1 MTKVLKHAE
10 AITRYRDHALV
21 DIALVTSLLDLLQ
34 PQRKHLNIRLFRV
47 SEERD
52 HLQVELTAWNQGAT
66 VEFADWNGP
75 VTLPDLLYRSIEL
88 QVLHTDMVKEKG
100 RGTMHYC
107 WFPIV
112 HEKTPLACLEIAA
125 NRPLTVQLLSL
136 IDGMLGLYRNYLS
149 LLQYSQVDTLTR
161 LLNRKT
167 FEDSLQKLLRSNE
180 GTPIT
185 PKSQERRSE
194 EEQNDDW
201 LAIFDIDHF
210 KQVNDHY
217 GHLFGDE
224 VLLIMSD
231 IMRQVFRRR
240 DKLFRFGGEEFI
252 VILRR
257 TSEKNALKV
266 MERFR
271 HSVANHRFPQIERV
285 TVSLGLTRIL
295 PGDSPTTVLG
305 RADEA
310 LYYAKQNGRNQLH
323 YYEALAAQGK
333 IPLQV
338 VNTEAELF

>member
-21 DIALVTSLLDLLQ
+21 DIALVTSLIDLLQ
-34 PQRKHLNIRLFRV
+34 PQRKYLTVRLFRV
-47 SEERD
+47 HEERG
-52 HLQVELTAWNQGAT
+52 HVQVELTAWNNGQT

-75 VTLPDLLYRSIEL
+75 VTLPDPLYQAIEL
-88 QVLHTDMVKEKG
+88 QVIHTDMLREKG
-100 RGTMHYC
+100 KGTMHYC

-112 HEKTPLACLEIAA
+112 HEETPLACLEISA

-167 FEDSLQKLLRSNE
+167 FEDSLQKLLRSPE
-180 GTPIT
+180 GIVASN
-185 PKSQERRSE
+185 KNKERRNEDDS
-194 EEQNDDW
+194 NDDW

-210 KQVNDHY
+210 KTVNDHY

-224 VLLIMSD
+224 VLLLMSD

-240 DKLFRFGGEEFI
+240 DKLFRFGGEEFV

-271 HSVANHRFPQIERV
+271 QAVAAHRFPQISQV
-285 TVSLGLTRIL
+285 TVSLGLTRVMT
-295 PGDSPTTVLG
+295 GDNPTTVLG

-310 LYYAKQNGRNQLH
+310 LYYAKQNGRNQLQ
-323 YYEALAAQGK
+323 YYESLASQGK